1 MNAFLEDWTKKTYQ
15 TESSWTG
22 TTPAESD
29 LFGDGEI
36 TALGEEIIS
45 LCGPCQCGRSAAPH
59 LLLRGGGEM
68 TE

>member
-1 MNAFLEDWTKKTYQ
+1 MNAFLDWTKKLIRLKVAGLEQ
-15 TESSWTG
+15 RLLK
-22 TTPAESD
+22 SD

-45 LCGPCQCGRSAAPH
+45 LCGPCQCERSAAPH